1 MTVFTVSGKIM
12 LGSGERT
19 FSKQV
24 EAESENMAKHKTYAL
39 FGSANGVKRNK
50 IKIDKV
56 EKV

>member
-1 MTVFTVSGKIM
+1 MAVFTVSGKIM
-12 LGSGERT
+12 LGSEERT
-19 FSKQV
+19 FSRRV
-24 EAESENMAKHKTYAL
+24 EAESEGMAKHKAYAL